1 MRIVTSLDLVF
12 ARLGLNEVNSEKI
25 SGDMAANEAG
35 QALKEAVLGHLY
47 LGWQGGVHL
56 ELQLL
61 GGQGGVQLEPQLLG
75 GQGEVHPELAWL
87 QQLLDCSV
95 TR

>member
-1 MRIVTSLDLVF
+1 
-12 ARLGLNEVNSEKI
+12 
-25 SGDMAANEAG
+25 MAAIEAG
-35 QALKEAVLGHLY
+35 QAVKEAVLGHLF

-61 GGQGGVQLEPQLLG
+61 GGQGGQGGVQLELQLLG
-75 GQGEVHPELAWL
+75 GQGGVHPELAWL